1 MVVLC
6 SVIIGFHQVDS
17 AWSVPDDAEVLEG
30 EMMTASEAELARRAM
45 RLGELAAIRSEEYA
59 AAHPAEI
66 SRRRLFF
73 RRLLGE
79 RRWSGRLDEAR
90 VQA

>member
-1 MVVLC
+1 M
-6 SVIIGFHQVDS
+6 
-17 AWSVPDDAEVLEG
+17 
-30 EMMTASEAELARRAM
+30 RAM
-45 RLGELAAIRSEEYA
+45 WLDGLAAIRSEEYA

-66 SRRRLFF
+66 SRRRRFF
-73 RRLLGE
+73 WWLLGE

>member
-1 MVVLC
+1 MM
-6 SVIIGFHQVDS
+6 
-17 AWSVPDDAEVLEG
+17 AANDAESVK
-30 EMMTASEAELARRAM
+30 RAI

-59 AAHPAEI
+59 AAHPEEI
-66 SRRRLFF
+66 TRRRRFF

-79 RRWSGRLDEAR
+79 CRRIGRLDEAR

>member
-1 MVVLC
+1 MCENWFKQGML
-6 SVIIGFHQVDS
+6 
-17 AWSVPDDAEVLEG
+17 
-30 EMMTASEAELARRAM
+30 ASSETELKWRAM

-59 AAHPAEI
+59 AAQPEEI
-66 SRRRLFF
+66 ARRLFF
-73 RRLLGE
+73 WRLLGE

>member
-30 EMMTASEAELARRAM
+30 EMMTASEAESARRAM
-45 RLGELAAIRSEEYA
+45 WLGELVAVQGEEYA

-66 SRRRLFF
+66 ARRRRFF
-73 RRLLGE
+73 RRLLGGC
-79 RRWSGRLDEAR
+79 RRSGHLEADE
-90 VQA
+90 V

>member
-30 EMMTASEAELARRAM
+30 EMMTASEAELTRRAM
-45 RLGELAAIRSEEYA
+45 RLGELAAIRSEENV
-59 AAHPAEI
+59 AAHSAEI
-66 SRRRLFF
+66 ARRRRFF

-79 RRWSGRLDEAR
+79 RRWSGRLEADE
-90 VQA
+90 V